1 MDDVKEDI
9 VQRLE
14 SPIRVLLGTVFSIL
28 WLIGAGAFTLGAIM
42 ALAMAND
49 SGSMS
54 NEMHMIVIVGFL
66 FGIVL
71 EALAGVFA
79 GIAIAMRGKW
89 KLFLPLSGGSL
100 VIGLIIQ
107 IVLMTLSTS

>member
-1 MDDVKEDI
+1 MDKEPTE
-9 VQRLE
+9 QN
-14 SPIRVLLGTVFSIL
+14 SIRVLLGVAFSIT
-28 WLIGAGAFTLGAIM
+28 WLIGASAFTLGSIM

-54 NEMHMIVIVGFL
+54 NEMHMVVIVGFL

-71 EALAGVFA
+71 EALAGIFA

-89 KLFLPLSGGSL
+89 RFYLPIAAVSVVVGLL
-100 VIGLIIQ
+100 LQVI
-107 IVLMTLSTS
+107 LMSVATS